1 MQAGSDPTE
10 EEAVSDRIQGAAYL
24 ADYPASKVI
33 VACPECGWRVQ
44 YDKQAMLD
52 AGGDRPL
59 TTLRTDI
66 AKRQGCKYPELDP
79 MDAWKHCKAK
89 FQNAVSSYRKAKGE

>member
-1 MQAGSDPTE
+1 MTE
-10 EEAVSDRIQGAAYL
+10 RITGAAYL
-24 ADYPASKVI
+24 ADYPAAKVI
-33 VACPECGWRVQ
+33 IACDECGWRVQ

-59 TTLRTDI
+59 TTLRTAI
-66 AKRQGCKYPELDP
+66 AARQGCKHPEVDA

-89 FQNAVSSYRKAKGE
+89 YQNAASAYQRAKGE